1 MGSRTPAPDPA
12 RGGPLAHALHRVILT
27 QKGRTLHRTMVRGI
41 GRWSGPG
48 RREKTGL
55 EAAVDQRPAEEIDD
69 TQVMRVLGF
78 G

>member
-27 QKGRTLHRTMVRGI
+27 QKGRTLPSHHGPGNRE
-41 GRWSGPG
+41 WSGPG

-69 TQVMRVLGF
+69 AQVMRVLGF